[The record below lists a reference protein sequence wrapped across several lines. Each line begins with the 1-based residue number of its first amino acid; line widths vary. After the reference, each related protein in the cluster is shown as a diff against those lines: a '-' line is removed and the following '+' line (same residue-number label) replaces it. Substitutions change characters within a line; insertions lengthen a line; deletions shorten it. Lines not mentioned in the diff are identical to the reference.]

1 MTVERHDFLVELGT
15 EELPPTA
22 LRGLEQ
28 AFASGV
34 RSGLE
39 KAGLTHGDVVSF
51 ATPRR
56 LAVMVKGLIA
66 RQPDQD
72 IKRRG
77 PPVSAS
83 FDGAGQPTRAALAFA
98 ESCGT
103 TVDALQKLDEGK
115 GSFLFFIGTKPGA
128 AVGELLPQIVQTSL
142 DGLPV
147 PRRMRWGSGTAEF
160 VRPVHWLV
168 MLYGKDVLPA
178 RLLETDAGNET
189 QGHRFHAPKPIR
201 ITSPATYEHTLSERG
216 FVIPDFTARREL
228 IESRV
233 SAVATELGGRALIGD
248 ELLDEVTALVEWPV
262 PLAGRFEE
270 RFLELPRE
278 VLISTLQDHQ
288 RYFAVEDEQ
297 GRLMPSFIT
306 VSNIESRDPS
316 KVREG
321 NERVVRP
328 RLADAAFFWGQDRKQ
343 PLAARRDAL
352 DAMTFQVKLG
362 SLGDK
367 TRRVRALA
375 GEIAATGIGD
385 RADAERAA
393 DLCKCDLLT
402 AMVGEFPELQ
412 GIMGT
417 YYALADSEAAEVAV
431 AIREHYLPRGAGDE
445 LPETHAGLAVAI
457 ADKLDTLAGIFD
469 IGEKPTGAKDPFGLR
484 RAAIGLLRIL
494 IEKRLDLDLRKLI
507 GVALANVRAD
517 VERIRASKAAAA
529 TAGNVG
535 AAGAPAASATAAG
548 PGGASVVS
556 AKMVE
561 AVAKTGTGTPT
572 AGPSRLAIDG
582 TDGTSKRGNAATTP
596 SGGGTAPAASAKA
609 AKAVASTG
617 TSATS
622 DDQVYDFI
630 MERLRAYYLERAP
643 GGTPGSPPAFTTEM
657 FDAVLATKPAS
668 PLDFDARLNALR
680 AFLDL
685 PEATSL
691 AAANKRIANI
701 LRKAGELQRRE
712 VDVEGLKDPAEVR
725 LFDAM
730 RSLQEAVATALAQRE
745 YANALGRLA
754 QLRPPVDAFF
764 ERVMVMDE
772 DPRLRANRLALL
784 AQLHGLFIGI
794 ADLSRLPG

>member
-1 MTVERHDFLVELGT
+1 MSVFEKKDFLVELGT

-22 LRGLEQ
+22 LRGLEL

-34 RSGLE
+34 QSGLE
-39 KAGLTHGDVVSF
+39 KAGLTHSGLVSY

-56 LAVMVKGLIA
+56 LAVWVKKLVS

-83 FDGAGQPTRAALAFA
+83 FDASGQPTRAATAFA
-98 ESCGT
+98 ESCGVA
-103 TVDALQKLDEGK
+103 VDALQKLDEGK
-115 GSFLFFIGTKPGA
+115 GTFLFFIGTKAGA
-128 AVGELLPQIVQTSL
+128 AATELLPSIVQAAL
-142 DGLPV
+142 DALPI
-147 PRRMRWGSGTAEF
+147 PRRMHWGSGTAEF

-168 MLYGKDVLPA
+168 MLNGKEVLPA
-178 RLLETDAGNET
+178 RLLDIESGNQT
-189 QGHRFHAPKPIR
+189 QGHRFHAPRPIR
-201 ITSPATYEHTLSERG
+201 VSSPSSYESTLLSRG
-216 FVIPDFTARREL
+216 YVIADFGRRREL
-228 IESRV
+228 IRTKV
-233 SAVATELGGRALIGD
+233 VDVATSLGGTALIGD
-248 ELLDEVTALVEWPV
+248 ALLDEVTALVEWPV

-288 RYFAVEDEQ
+288 RYFAVEDSQ
-297 GRLMPSFIT
+297 GRLLPSFIT

-343 PLAARRDAL
+343 TLVARRGAL

-375 GEIAATGIGD
+375 GEIAAAGVGD
-385 RADAERAA
+385 RAEAERAA
-393 DLCKCDLLT
+393 ELCKCDLLT

-417 YYALADSEAAEVAV
+417 YYALADGEPAEVAV

-457 ADKLDTLAGIFD
+457 ADKLDTLAGIFE

-484 RAAIGLLRIL
+484 RAAIGLLRIV

-507 GVALANVRAD
+507 GVALGNVRAD
-517 VERIRASKAAAA
+517 IERIRVAKAAAGGSA
-529 TAGNVG
+529 AKPANASAGANVG
-535 AAGAPAASATAAG
+535 AAAGAAAASA
-548 PGGASVVS
+548 VV
-556 AKMVE
+556 
-561 AVAKTGTGTPT
+561 
-572 AGPSRLAIDG
+572 PS
-582 TDGTSKRGNAATTP
+582 AAT
-596 SGGGTAPAASAKA
+596 ASSTA
-609 AKAVASTG
+609 AKAGGPAG
-617 TSATS
+617 GPPARGPGAPPAE
-622 DDQVYDFI
+622 DQVYDFI
-630 MERLRAYYLERAP
+630 MERLRAYYLERTATA
-643 GGTPGSPPAFTTEM
+643 GAAAVFTTEM
-657 FDAVLATKPAS
+657 FDAVLTNKPGS
-668 PLDFDARLNALR
+668 PLDFDARLKALR

-685 PEATSL
+685 PESTSL

-701 LRKAGELQRRE
+701 LRKSGESSDGA
-712 VDVEGLKDPAEVR
+712 VDVQALKDPAESA
-725 LFDAM
+725 LWGAM
-730 RSLQEAVATALAQRE
+730 DQLRAPVATAVAQRE

-764 ERVMVMDE
+764 EKVMVMDE
-772 DPRLRANRLALL
+772 DPRLRKNRLALL

>member
-1 MTVERHDFLVELGT
+1 MTVERRDFLVELGT

-28 AFASGV
+28 AFAAGV
-34 RSGLE
+34 RKGLE

-56 LAVMVKGLIA
+56 LAVMVKRLPA

-98 ESCGT
+98 ESCGV

-115 GSFLFFIGTKPGA
+115 GSFLFFIGTKAGA
-128 AVGELLPQIVQTSL
+128 AVTELLPQIVQTSL
-142 DGLPV
+142 EGLPI
-147 PRRMRWGSGTAEF
+147 PRRMHWGSGSAEF

-168 MLYGKDVLPA
+168 MLYGANVVPA
-178 RLLETDAGNET
+178 RLLETDAGSQT

-201 ITSPATYEHTLSERG
+201 ITSPAAYERALSERG
-216 FVIPDFTARREL
+216 FVLPDFAMRREL
-228 IESRV
+228 IRTKV
-233 SAVATELGGRALIGD
+233 CAVAAELGGQALIGD

-278 VLISTLQDHQ
+278 VLISTLQEHQ

-328 RLADAAFFWGQDRKQ
+328 RLADAAFFWEQDRKQ
-343 PLAARRDAL
+343 PLATRRDAL

-375 GEIAATGIGD
+375 GEIAAAGIGD

-417 YYALADSEAAEVAV
+417 YYALADGEPAEVAV

-457 ADKLDTLAGIFD
+457 ADKLDTLAGIFE

-507 GVALANVRAD
+507 GLALGNVRVD

-529 TAGNVG
+529 SSDRAALTSAWSKTAVVDASATSSG
-535 AAGAPAASATAAG
+535 ANAAPAASTKATKAAG
-548 PGGASVVS
+548 
-556 AKMVE
+556 
-561 AVAKTGTGTPT
+561 
-572 AGPSRLAIDG
+572 
-582 TDGTSKRGNAATTP
+582 TT
-596 SGGGTAPAASAKA
+596 
-609 AKAVASTG
+609 
-617 TSATS
+617 ATS

-630 MERLRAYYLERAP
+630 MERLRAYYLERTPSAIPGTAP
-643 GGTPGSPPAFTTEM
+643 SFTTEM

-701 LRKAGELQRRE
+701 LRKAGELQRKD
-712 VDVEGLKDPAEVR
+712 VDVESLKDPAEVR

-730 RSLQEAVATALAQRE
+730 HSLQEAVATALAQRE

-754 QLRPPVDAFF
+754 QLRPPIDAFF
-764 ERVMVMDE
+764 EQVMVMDE
-772 DPRLRANRLALL
+772 DLRLRANRLALL

>member
-1 MTVERHDFLVELGT
+1 MTVERKDFLVELGT

-22 LRGLEQ
+22 LRGLEL
-28 AFASGV
+28 AFAGGIQT
-34 RSGLE
+34 GLD
-39 KAGLTHGDVVSF
+39 KAGLIHGDMVSF

-56 LAVMVKGLIA
+56 LAVWVKRLIA
-66 RQPDQD
+66 RQPDQA

-77 PPVSAS
+77 PPVNAS
-83 FDGAGQPTRAALAFA
+83 FDSTGQPTRAALAFA
-98 ESCGT
+98 ESCGVA
-103 TVDALQKLDEGK
+103 VDALQKLDEGK

-128 AVGELLPQIVQTSL
+128 AVTELLPQIVQTSL
-142 DGLPV
+142 DALPI
-147 PRRMRWGSGTAEF
+147 PRRMHWGSGTAEF

-168 MLYGKDVLPA
+168 MLYGKDVVPA
-178 RLLETDAGNET
+178 RLLETGAGGYT

-201 ITSPATYEHTLSERG
+201 ISSPSVYERALSERG
-216 FVIPDFTARREL
+216 YVLPDFVKRRDL
-228 IESRV
+228 IKAKVLE
-233 SAVATELGGRALIGD
+233 VAASLGGRALIGD

-270 RFLELPRE
+270 RFLQLPRE

-288 RYFAVEDEQ
+288 RYFAVEDAQ

-321 NERVVRP
+321 NQRVVRP

-343 PLAARRDAL
+343 PLAARREAL

-367 TRRVRALA
+367 ARRVRVLA
-375 GEIAATGIGD
+375 GEIAATGVGD
-385 RADAERAA
+385 RTEAQRAA
-393 DLCKCDLLT
+393 ELCKCDLLT

-417 YYALADSEAAEVAV
+417 YYALADGEPAEVAV

-445 LPETHAGLAVAI
+445 LPQTHAGLAVAI
-457 ADKLDTLAGIFD
+457 ADKLDTLAGIFE

-494 IEKRLDLDLRKLI
+494 IEKRLGLDLRKLI
-507 GVALANVRAD
+507 GVASGNVRTD
-517 VERIRASKAAAA
+517 VERIRSTKAAASA
-529 TAGNVG
+529 SAVG
-535 AAGAPAASATAAG
+535 AGHAA
-548 PGGASVVS
+548 V
-556 AKMVE
+556 
-561 AVAKTGTGTPT
+561 
-572 AGPSRLAIDG
+572 
-582 TDGTSKRGNAATTP
+582 
-596 SGGGTAPAASAKA
+596 SGGGAGVGTAMNQGPAAVGGA
-609 AKAVASTG
+609 AAARVPA
-617 TSATS
+617 
-622 DDQVYDFI
+622 DEQVYDFI
-630 MERLRAYYLERAP
+630 MERLRAYYLERPTSDGA
-643 GGTPGSPPAFTTEM
+643 GTAPAFTTEM
-657 FDAVLATKPAS
+657 FDAVLATKPGS
-668 PLDFDARLNALR
+668 PLDFDARLKALR

-685 PEATSL
+685 PEAASL

-701 LRKAGELQRRE
+701 LRKAGEMQHAQ
-712 VDVEGLKDPAEVR
+712 VDVAALKEPAESALWGAMSLLR
-725 LFDAM
+725 DAV
-730 RSLQEAVATALAQRE
+730 STALAQRE

-764 ERVMVMDE
+764 EQVMVMDE